1 MNPLWNV
8 YKSKVMNTFNP
19 DGSDN
24 PANPQEQEIPEEV
37 VTEVPQEKAPVQED
51 ETSTTV
57 SQLAK
62 KVQGAGAMGWKS
74 VSALFNKEE
83 EQQSV
88 QNQRQ
93 PAADH
98 PLAVRPQEEDN
109 KNSGF
114 WDSFTTKWQQATGAE
129 AGVAGEAEQ
138 SGQGYV
144 SEGGANEDPSSFKW
158 DFVTN
163 KLAELKS
170 ITKTT

>member
-1 MNPLWNV
+1 MQHSTPHTALHTR
-8 YKSKVMNTFNP
+8 STPHAQHSTRAALLTRNTP
-19 DGSDN
+19 H
-24 PANPQEQEIPEEV
+24 AQH
-37 VTEVPQEKAPVQED
+37 
-51 ETSTTV
+51 STR
-57 SQLAK
+57 A
-62 KVQGAGAMGWKS
+62 
-74 VSALFNKEE
+74 ALLTRNT
-83 EQQSV
+83 
-88 QNQRQ
+88 
-93 PAADH
+93 PHA

-129 AGVAGEAEQ
+129 SGVAGEAEQ